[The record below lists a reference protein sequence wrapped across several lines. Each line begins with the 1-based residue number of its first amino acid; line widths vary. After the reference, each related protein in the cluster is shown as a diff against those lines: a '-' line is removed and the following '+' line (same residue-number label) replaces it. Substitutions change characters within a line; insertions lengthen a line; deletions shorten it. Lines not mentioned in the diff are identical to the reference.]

1 MKDWLRN
8 IDQNNSNRHNPAV
21 FWLLVLVLML
31 LLAGA
36 VRIMSEPQNLV
47 SKIPTPIP
55 QEIREPRFYTVS
67 YRSGVFSPTNLRI
80 HAGDTV
86 RFKNESFFS
95 IHVISDPHPAHNQ
108 LPGFDSVGDVP
119 QGSYF
124 SYTFSEKGIFGYHN
138 EKKTEEQGTIIV
150 R

>member
-1 MKDWLRN
+1 MPFWRKTSDPIERH
-8 IDQNNSNRHNPAV
+8 HNPAV
-21 FWLLVLVLML
+21 FWLLIIVLML

-36 VRIMSEPQNLV
+36 VRIMSEPKNLV
-47 SKIPTPIP
+47 SKIPTPTP
-55 QEIREPRFYTVS
+55 QETREPRFYTVS